1 MAQSNLCSKSF
12 TRSWTYWD
20 MTNKLPFEI
29 MNNKLSL
36 FAFSCASVSL
46 ALQHDGFVPRELLAR
61 GVHVPFSGFWLSLV
75 EVYERVGNLAI
86 WCKRKQNG

>member
-1 MAQSNLCSKSF
+1 
-12 TRSWTYWD
+12 
-20 MTNKLPFEI
+20 

-75 EVYERVGNLAI
+75 EVYERVGKSAI
-86 WCKRKQNG
+86 WCKRNKKS

>member
-1 MAQSNLCSKSF
+1 
-12 TRSWTYWD
+12 
-20 MTNKLPFEI
+20 

-86 WCKRKQNG
+86 